1 MAAAVS
7 DQRGADVLADWIGMQ
22 CSACKCSTQT
32 ALHRLSAIV
41 IAELL
46 VFH

>member
-7 DQRGADVLADWIGMQ
+7 GQTGAEVLADRIGTQ

-32 ALHRLSAIV
+32 ALHCLSAFVTAI
-41 IAELL
+41 
-46 VFH
+46 

>member
-7 DQRGADVLADWIGMQ
+7 DQRGAEVLADWIGMQ

-32 ALHRLSAIV
+32 VLRRLSAFVTAI
-41 IAELL
+41 
-46 VFH
+46 